1 MFQQVL
7 NVVEMVLDLQFTRHL
22 FGATAI
28 CVCHGDEL
36 SCRNCS
42 TQVFSVTPSER
53 AHSIYPNSQ
62 FAHGPAPSSLS
73 YPKCLGR
80 CHCGLFLSIDFLTG
94 DVKHMMMKYQL

>member
-1 MFQQVL
+1 MKSRRRGYYNCLNVLTFQQVL

-53 AHSIYPNSQ
+53 AHSNYPNSQ

-73 YPKCLGR
+73 YPKRLGR
-80 CHCGLFLSIDFLTG
+80 
-94 DVKHMMMKYQL
+94 